1 MDSVVDRR
9 KWLLSNGFKQT
20 DWNKRDME
28 QEIESLIEFDNHDD
42 VWRATAEVL
51 RAQVSEAV
59 WFSTFNDAVAVADD
73 KMSLRLQVPNSYV
86 KERIL
91 TRYMSLVRDALNE
104 VGASDRQLLI
114 DVQTNTA
121 TDVHDRLSTSPTS
134 LDSPIQ
140 LNESLTESGF
150 NHDHHSNNE
159 AGMSFGQTLKSRS
172 GKGTAVGLNPR
183 YTFETFVKGASNQ
196 FALAAAQRVAETP
209 GRSYNPLFIY
219 GSAGLGKTHLLHA
232 IGYYVHQ
239 HYAHYEVRYVSTE
252 TFLNEYVDGIRSN
265 TIAAF
270 KRRYREVDVLLI
282 DDIQFMEGKEG
293 LQEEF
298 FHTFNSLHGAN
309 KQIVISSDRVP
320 DAIPTLE
327 DRLRGRFRWG
337 LITDIQPPDME
348 TRLAILRNKA
358 ERENTS
364 VSNDVLE
371 FIASNVT
378 TNIRELEG
386 ALIRVGAYASLNKTV
401 VDISMAQKLLVDLL
415 TRTAPKA
422 RTGEQL
428 LIEISDHL
436 GFDVEAMKGKSRQRP
451 LVSARQ
457 TAMYVFRELTDLSYP
472 AIARLFGGRDHT
484 TVIHAVDK
492 TQRMMSERKQVFD
505 QVTELVQKFKTS

>member
-1 MDSVVDRR
+1 MDNELHVDSR
-9 KWLLSNGFKQT
+9 GT
-20 DWNKRDME
+20 E
-28 QEIESLIEFDNHDD
+28 NHDD
-42 VWRATAEVL
+42 VWRATAQVL

-59 WFSTFNDAVAVADD
+59 WFSTFNDAVAIADD
-73 KMSLRLQVPNSYV
+73 KMSLRLQVPNTYV
-86 KERIL
+86 RERIL
-91 TRYMSLVRDALNE
+91 TRYMSLVRDALDE
-104 VGASDRQLLI
+104 VGASERQLLI

-121 TDVHDRLSTSPTS
+121 ADVNEQLSANNTPDQLPAELNTS
-134 LDSPIQ
+134 LSQPS
-140 LNESLTESGF
+140 ETT
-150 NHDHHSNNE
+150 
-159 AGMSFGQTLKSRS
+159 TLKSRT
-172 GKGTAVGLNPR
+172 GKGMAVGLNPR
-183 YTFETFVKGASNQ
+183 YTFETFVKGTSNQ

-239 HYAHYEVRYVSTE
+239 NYAHYEVRYVSTE

-309 KQIVISSDRVP
+309 KQIVISSDRMP

-358 ERENTS
+358 ERERTS
-364 VSNDVLE
+364 VSHEVLE

-386 ALIRVGAYASLNKTV
+386 ALIRVAAYASLNKTQ
-401 VDISMAQKLLVDLL
+401 VDVPLAQQLLTDLL
-415 TRTAPKA
+415 TRATVKP
-422 RTGEQL
+422 RSDEQL
-428 LIEISDHL
+428 LVEIAEHL
-436 GFDVEAMKGKSRQRP
+436 GFEVEALRGKSRQRP
-451 LVSARQ
+451 LVQARQ

-492 TQRMMSERKQVFD
+492 TQRMMSERKQVYD

>member
-1 MDSVVDRR
+1 MENELQVDSR
-9 KWLLSNGFKQT
+9 GT
-20 DWNKRDME
+20 E
-28 QEIESLIEFDNHDD
+28 NHDD
-42 VWRATAEVL
+42 VWRATAQVL

-59 WFSTFNDAVAVADD
+59 WFSTFNDAVAIADD
-73 KMSLRLQVPNSYV
+73 KMSLRLQVPNTYV
-86 KERIL
+86 RERIL
-91 TRYMSLVRDALNE
+91 TRYMSLVRDALDE
-104 VGASDRQLLI
+104 VGASERQLLI

-121 TDVHDRLSTSPTS
+121 ADVNEQLSTTNTPDQLPAELNNS
-134 LDSPIQ
+134 LRQAS
-140 LNESLTESGF
+140 ETT
-150 NHDHHSNNE
+150 
-159 AGMSFGQTLKSRS
+159 TLKSRS
-172 GKGTAVGLNPR
+172 GKGMAVGLNPR
-183 YTFETFVKGASNQ
+183 YTFETFVKGTSNQ

-239 HYAHYEVRYVSTE
+239 NYAHYEVRYVSTE

-309 KQIVISSDRVP
+309 KQIVISSDRMP

-358 ERENTS
+358 ERERTS
-364 VSNDVLE
+364 VSHEVLE

-386 ALIRVGAYASLNKTV
+386 ALIRVAAYASLNKTQ
-401 VDISMAQKLLVDLL
+401 VDVPLAQHLLTDLL
-415 TRTAPKA
+415 TRATIKP
-422 RTGEQL
+422 RSDEQL
-428 LIEISDHL
+428 LVEIAEHL
-436 GFDVEAMKGKSRQRP
+436 GFEVDALRGKSRQRP
-451 LVSARQ
+451 LVQARQ

-492 TQRMMSERKQVFD
+492 TQRMMSERKQVYD

>member
-1 MDSVVDRR
+1 MDSKNEQQV
-9 KWLLSNGFKQT
+9 SE
-20 DWNKRDME
+20 RDN
-28 QEIESLIEFDNHDD
+28 FDDL
-42 VWRATAEVL
+42 WRATAQVL

-59 WFSTFNDAVAVADD
+59 WFSTFNDAVPVADD
-73 KMSLRLQVPNSYV
+73 KMSLRIQVPNSYV

-104 VGASDRQLLI
+104 VGASDRELLV

-121 TDVHDRLSTSPTS
+121 ADVEERTP
-134 LDSPIQ
+134 PAPAQ
-140 LNESLTESGF
+140 LNP
-150 NHDHHSNNE
+150 
-159 AGMSFGQTLKSRS
+159 TLADAPVPAVQRSRNA
-172 GKGTAVGLNPR
+172 KGTAVGLNPR
-183 YTFETFVKGASNQ
+183 YTFETFVKGTSNQ

-239 HYAHYEVRYVSTE
+239 NYAHYEVRYVSTE
-252 TFLNEYVDGIRSN
+252 TFLNEYVDGIRNN

-270 KRRYREVDVLLI
+270 KKRYREVDVLLI

-309 KQIVISSDRVP
+309 KQIVISSDRMP

-358 ERENTS
+358 ERERTS
-364 VSNDVLE
+364 VSNEVLE
-371 FIASNVT
+371 FIASKVT

-386 ALIRVGAYASLNKTV
+386 ALIRVAAYASLNKTQ
-401 VDISMAQKLLVDLL
+401 VDVDMAQTLLTDLL
-415 TRTAPKA
+415 NRTAPKP
-422 RTGEQL
+422 RSDEQL
-428 LIEISDHL
+428 LAEIAEHL
-436 GFDVEAMKGKSRQRP
+436 GFEVEALRGKSRQRP
-451 LVSARQ
+451 LVAARQ

-492 TQRMMSERKQVFD
+492 TQRMMKERKQVFD